1 VAQLRAEKAR
11 LASAIAGVMFACVLV
26 FMQLGFRSALFDSAT
41 ALIQSM
47 RADVFLM
54 HPLTTA
60 SFKPETFPRARASQA
75 LALPEV
81 ARRCR
86 STWRR
91 RAGGTRRTASAA
103 PCSSSASTRKRG

>member
-1 VAQLRAEKAR
+1 
-11 LASAIAGVMFACVLV
+11 MFACVLV

-41 ALIQSM
+41 ALLQNM

-60 SFKPETFPRARASQA
+60 SFRPETFPRARASQGA
-75 LALPEV
+75 RPAGG
-81 ARRCR
+81 ARRRCR

-91 RAGGTRRTASAA
+91 RSGGTRRTASAA
-103 PCSSSASTRKRG
+103 PCSSSASTRKPGVMDFPGLGPWWTR